1 MSHSSTVLAQL
12 LKLVPRHEF
21 QSLAKEHHVGQ
32 KLRKTS
38 RWDQFTALFMA
49 QLSGRQSLR
58 DIESNLRHQRHVL
71 YHTGARPVA
80 RTSLA
85 RLNEQ
90 QPHTLYEALFQ
101 RLLSRCQSQRASHG
115 FRFKSPLYSLDASL
129 IDLSLQ
135 VFPWAKLNQTKA
147 AVKLHVGLNHGGML
161 PEFVALTDGSVPDLR
176 EARAF
181 AFPKGSIVVCDK
193 GYVDYGWYQA
203 LTAQGVYFVTRQK
216 THAVYQVILNQVVIP
231 GQGVTS
237 DQLIELNGSN
247 QKGIAPQRLRRVGY
261 HDADT
266 GKDYVF
272 LTNRLDLSAKT
283 IADIYK
289 ARWQIELFF
298 KAIKQNLKIHA
309 FIGNSRNAVMTQI
322 WVALCAWLLLWFIKA
337 VSKTRCSLQGMM
349 RVLQMNVFAKRDLL
363 ELARGTPPPEPDKT
377 IQLGLGV

>member
-21 QSLAKEHHVGQ
+21 QSLSKEHHAGQ
-32 KLRKTS
+32 RLRKTS

-58 DIESNLRHQRHVL
+58 DIESNLLAQRHVL
-71 YHTGARPVA
+71 YHAGAKPVA

-90 QPHTLYEALFQ
+90 QPHTLFEALFQ
-101 RLLSRCQSQRASHG
+101 RLLGRCRSHRSAHS
-115 FRFKSPLYSLDASL
+115 FRFKNPLYSLDASL

-135 VFPWAKLNQTKA
+135 IFPWARINHTKA

-161 PEFVALTDGSVPDLR
+161 PEFVALTDGTVPDLR
-176 EARAF
+176 EAKAF
-181 AFPKGSIVVCDK
+181 SFPRGSIVVCDK

-203 LTAQGVYFVTRQK
+203 LSAAGVYFVTRQK
-216 THAVYQVILNQVVIP
+216 TRAVYRVVLNQVVTP

-237 DQLIELNGSN
+237 DQVIELNGTN

-261 HDADT
+261 HDVETD
-266 GKDYVF
+266 KDYVF
-272 LTNRLDLSAKT
+272 LTNHFDLAAKT
-283 IADIYK
+283 IAEIYK

-322 WVALCAWLLLWFIKA
+322 WIALCAWLLLWFVRVI
-337 VSKTRCSLQGMM
+337 SKTDWSLQRLM

-363 ELARGTPPPEPDKT
+363 ELARGAPPPEPDKT

>member
-58 DIESNLRHQRHVL
+58 DIESNLHHQRHAL
-71 YHTGARPVA
+71 YHTGARPIA

-101 RLLSRCQSQRASHG
+101 RLLSRCQSLRSSHG

-176 EARAF
+176 EAKAF

-193 GYVDYGWYQA
+193 GYVDYGHLRDARRAGTGA
-203 LTAQGVYFVTRQK
+203 LPARSARAAG
-216 THAVYQVILNQVVIP
+216 
-231 GQGVTS
+231 GGVTHRRRRRRENPGAS
-237 DQLIELNGSN
+237 QCGQHPAGPRSARRRQTARNGAMN
-247 QKGIAPQRLRRVGY
+247 PPRPGENDGN
-261 HDADT
+261 DAQPP
-266 GKDYVF
+266 
-272 LTNRLDLSAKT
+272 S
-283 IADIYK
+283 
-289 ARWQIELFF
+289 
-298 KAIKQNLKIHA
+298 
-309 FIGNSRNAVMTQI
+309 SRH
-322 WVALCAWLLLWFIKA
+322 
-337 VSKTRCSLQGMM
+337 
-349 RVLQMNVFAKRDLL
+349 
-363 ELARGTPPPEPDKT
+363 LAPPPATSQTGRKGRLNFLCPRRIFLFWMFYHVMEYF
-377 IQLGLGV
+377 